1 MKTPTLQGNAVT
13 IPNYENDT
21 TFDTTDRH
29 HPGANLDPSRRNL
42 RDRLLALDI
51 HLTVVSLERT
61 FQRMTEIATP
71 NDEVTDDQLRTI
83 VDDVV
88 TGTEILHG
96 VAESFR

>member
-1 MKTPTLQGNAVT
+1 MKPLILQGNSVI
-13 IPNYENDT
+13 IPNYETDT

-29 HPGANLDPSRRNL
+29 HPGANLDPTRRNL

-61 FQRMTEIATP
+61 FQRMTEVATP

-83 VDDVV
+83 VDDVM